1 MTFDGFPAAAF
12 AFYDGLEADNSKTYW
27 TDHKAEFDTAVQAP
41 LLALLD
47 TLAPEFGRA
56 KVFRPYRDVR
66 FSADKSPYKTH
77 QGAFVEASPGVGLY
91 VQVSATGVLVGGGFH
106 DSSPGLLHAVRAG
119 IDDDTTGPRL
129 ESVVTDLTSAGW
141 QLGGE
146 TLRTAPRGVS
156 ADHPRIALLRHK
168 QLTLGKEYGPDD
180 AAAPTFVDDVR
191 GDWRALRPFVDW
203 VADAAAGATR

>member
-12 AFYDGLEADNSKTYW
+12 AFYDGLEADNSTSYW
-27 TDHKAEFDTAVQAP
+27 TDHKSEFDTAVQAP

-47 TLAPEFGRA
+47 ELAPEFGRA

-77 QGAFVEASPGVGLY
+77 QGAFVEAQPGVGLY

-106 DSSPGLLHAVRAG
+106 DSSPGLLAAVRAG
-119 IDDDTTGPRL
+119 IDDATTGPRL
-129 ESVVTDLTSAGW
+129 EQVVTGLTSTGW
-141 QLGGE
+141 ELGGE

-156 ADHPRIALLRHK
+156 PDHPRIALLRHK
-168 QLTLGKEYGPDD
+168 QLTLGREYDPAQAGD
-180 AAAPTFVDDVR
+180 AAFVGTVR
-191 GDWRALRPFVDW
+191 DDWRALRPFVDW
-203 VADAAAGATR
+203 VAEAAEHRTR